1 MTQKGLNSKMIKRL
15 FAPVF
20 LATAVLLSGVAFA
33 TPASASAP
41 TYSITHDQDQVKAK
55 AKQMGWIS
63 RSCAAVTAGAAA
75 NDTYNRRNAKPP
87 TTTTRT
93 PWGTIAI
100 ATVCVLDHFFISGS
114 SASKIYAGAA
124 AVGKC
129 VRMDVWIHNSQFSWG
144 KSTTKYNIVNC

>member
-1 MTQKGLNSKMIKRL
+1 MIKRI

-20 LATAVLLSGVAFA
+20 LATAILMSGVAFA
-33 TPASASAP
+33 TPASASSP
-41 TYSITHDQDQVKAK
+41 TYSVTHDQDQVKAK

-75 NDTYNRRNAKPP
+75 NDTYNSRRPKPP

-100 ATVCVLDHFFISGS
+100 ATVCVLDHFFVSGS

-129 VRMDVWIHNSQFSWG
+129 VRVDVWVTNSIYSWD
-144 KSTTKYNIVNC
+144 KSRTKYHIIDC